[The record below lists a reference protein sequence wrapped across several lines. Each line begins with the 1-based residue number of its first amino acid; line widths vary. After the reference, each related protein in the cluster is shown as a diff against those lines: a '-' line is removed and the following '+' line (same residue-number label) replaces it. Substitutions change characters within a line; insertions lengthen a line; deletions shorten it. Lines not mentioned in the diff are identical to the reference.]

1 MYDIRHIDATHD
13 LGRLLLVCPERPLYA
28 SVCPEPPILGQ
39 PPSGDRYRAS
49 EGISTGCGH
58 GKKPS
63 MGLRDYVVFYLIILI
78 GFPTLLCLADYL
90 WTYDRHAEI
99 RNFVR
104 EQEMEQENRRTLFS
118 R

>member
-1 MYDIRHIDATHD
+1 VRRFPWAVLPT
-13 LGRLLLVCPERPLYA
+13 LLIGPGDPL
-28 SVCPEPPILGQ
+28 
-39 PPSGDRYRAS
+39 AS
-49 EGISTGCGH
+49 EEAAMELQFLPPYPGPPDSLRAWGEPDGH